1 MKCSPSSNNGS
12 GSLRR
17 RALAGF
23 TLAEM
28 LAALA
33 FMSIVIPVAV
43 NAIRVAS
50 LAGQVA
56 ERRMVA
62 MRIADRVLNEI
73 VVTEQADQ
81 GVLSGSIQE
90 GDRAFDWTMESQQW
104 TEDYMTLLSV
114 RVVFQVQGQDYDV
127 LLSTLVDL
135 SETTNTTSTTTDTS
149 GTTSP

>member
-1 MKCSPSSNNGS
+1 MRR
-12 GSLRR
+12 LR
-17 RALAGF
+17 AGF

-50 LAGQVA
+50 QAGQVA

-73 VVTEQADQ
+73 VVTEQANQ

-90 GDRAFDWTMESQQW
+90 GDRAFDWTMESEQW

-135 SETTNTTSTTTDTS
+135 SETSTTNSTTDTT
-149 GTTSP
+149 GTATP